1 MPGQNAVLE
10 RRGFSLGMQLLAL
23 ELFKTIK
30 ASTLHMSKP
39 KAGFSRNLPEQK
51 NVYGHGNA
59 TTRNE
64 PVKSKTNNRRFIK
77 GAPETFLL

>member
-1 MPGQNAVLE
+1 
-10 RRGFSLGMQLLAL
+10 
-23 ELFKTIK
+23 
-30 ASTLHMSKP
+30 MSKP

-77 GAPETFLL
+77 GAPETFLLWQKELPQSRNFPYVRATANEQQNQHQ